1 MTASLVA
8 AFVWLIAANL
18 IAFLPSKDKHW
29 TNAYWL
35 IAVGIPILGWVTY
48 AAGPLWGLLILVAG
62 VSVLRWPVIYLWR
75 WMRAKMERKFAR

>member
-1 MTASLVA
+1 MTSALVA

-48 AAGPLWGLLILVAG
+48 AAGPRLTL
-62 VSVLRWPVIYLWR
+62 P
-75 WMRAKMERKFAR
+75 